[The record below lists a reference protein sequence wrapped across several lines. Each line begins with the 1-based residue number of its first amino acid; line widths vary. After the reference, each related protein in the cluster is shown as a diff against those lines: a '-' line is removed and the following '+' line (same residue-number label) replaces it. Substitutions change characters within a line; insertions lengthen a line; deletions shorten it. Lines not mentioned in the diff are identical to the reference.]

1 MKKNTAQ
8 SLRQIALSMGS
19 AEIEATTAYI
29 AGFNRKYGDYEPKTL
44 KLFTYILD
52 NTGVAFLCD
61 SEVKSAL
68 FPKMDDATFTKLIA
82 RLKEKVFES
91 MQLEVNLSRGTGYA
105 ASWLAR
111 QRGRKGLISAEILS
125 IKGLRAEA
133 DEILRR
139 VLRDCQK
146 FALYDLAGA
155 ASQLL
160 YVHVCA
166 QWGSEKGEELRQA
179 SERFNRL
186 AYLQKRADLLF
197 YEAGFKRQLSYGNA
211 LPFQRLAADIKI
223 LMKDLNGESAPGIEY
238 VLSQLKLIYWEGVG
252 AFEKQAKEAELLA
265 ELLDH
270 FPGISSDLRRVNVAL
285 QSMTAA
291 FHLRDFSRAEG
302 FAELA
307 MSKSSLSHYNGRKVA
322 GYQALTFI
330 QQGKFDEAGVVL
342 TSLANQP
349 LLRDLEREYVQYLIS
364 YLEFCKGNTKEA
376 KAELKGVSAL
386 RRQKQQDWIFGIE
399 VYEIQVRIGL
409 EQFDLAEDLIHNL
422 KRRVERMGEK
432 DKPNPRT
439 FTSIRILH
447 SLSLES
453 FNFKSFWTKHADL
466 VGMLKD
472 SRLGYR
478 WDPFGP
484 EVFPLDE
491 WLAERAGARNAI
503 PAFPMDSKA
512 LELVELEA

>member
-44 KLFTYILD
+44 KLFSYILD
-52 NTGVAFLCD
+52 NTEVAFLSD

-68 FPKMDDATFTKLIA
+68 FPSMDESTFTKLVA

-91 MQLEVNLSRGTGYA
+91 MQLDVNLSRGSSFA

-125 IKGLRAEA
+125 IRGLRSEA

-139 VLRDCQK
+139 VLREGQK
-146 FALYDLAGA
+146 YALYDLAGA

-166 QWGSEKGEELRQA
+166 QWGSEKGEDLRQM
-179 SERFNRL
+179 SEHFNRL
-186 AYLQKRADLLF
+186 AFLQKRADVLF
-197 YEAGFKRQLSYGNA
+197 YQAGFKRQLNYDNTVH
-211 LPFQRLAADIKI
+211 FRQLAEGIKM
-223 LMKDLNGESAPGIEY
+223 LMKELNGESAPGIEY
-238 VLSQLKLIYWEGVG
+238 VLSQLKLLYWEGIG
-252 AFEKQAKEAELLA
+252 SFEKQAKEAEVLEGLL
-265 ELLDH
+265 H
-270 FPGISSDLRRVNVAL
+270 QYPGISSDLRRVNVAL

-291 FHLRDFSRAEG
+291 FHLRDFSSAER

-307 MSKSSLSHYNGRKVA
+307 MSMSSLNHYNGRKVA
-322 GYQALTFI
+322 AYQVVVLI
-330 QQGKFDEAGVVL
+330 QLRKFDEAGGLL
-342 TSLANQP
+342 TALAAQP
-349 LLRDLEREYVQYLIS
+349 LLRDPEVEYVQYLNS
-364 YLEFCKGNTKEA
+364 YLEFQKGNAFEA
-376 KAELKGVSAL
+376 KAALKSISVL

-399 VYEIQVRIGL
+399 MYEIQLRIGL
-409 EQFDLAEDLIHNL
+409 GQFDLAEDLIHNL

-432 DKPNPRT
+432 DKPSPRT
-439 FTSIRILH
+439 FTAIRILH
-447 SLSLES
+447 SLSVES
-453 FNFKSFWTKHADL
+453 FNFKVFWGKHAEL
-466 VGMLKD
+466 VGMLND
-472 SRLGYR
+472 PRPGYR

-484 EVFPLDE
+484 EVSPLE
-491 WLAERAGARNAI
+491 GWLANAAGAQTVKSDFKTSSR
-503 PAFPMDSKA
+503 S
-512 LELVELEA
+512 LEMVEL